1 MLCGRS
7 TFVCLLMLA
16 SLCIATV
23 LKLIYSSEII
33 LLIAITVLD
42 GVVFLERSD

>member
-1 MLCGRS
+1 MLYGRS
-7 TFVCLLMLA
+7 TFVCLLILA
-16 SLCIATV
+16 NLCTATV
-23 LKLIYSSEII
+23 LKLLFSSKIV